1 MTEQVSTEAQ
11 EAPETTEEQT
21 SGTTEQTQDQQTR
34 DSYTREEMKAA
45 REEAANY
52 RTKLRKL
59 EKQSETQQQAD
70 EQAKRAKMEE
80 TDRLKLEKQEAETR
94 AQNALGKA
102 NQRVINSEAR
112 ALAASKGVASE
123 RLAYVVR
130 MAELDGV
137 EVDDDGDVDSAALAS
152 AIDRVLEDIPELT
165 AKQTEQKRTAPDMSQ
180 ERRLNPDEAVDAFN
194 RQLRGFGT

>member
-1 MTEQVSTEAQ
+1 MTEEVNTEAQ
-11 EAPETTEEQT
+11 EATETTEEQT
-21 SGTTEQTQDQQTR
+21 SDQTQTQEVR
-34 DSYTREEMKAA
+34 DSYTREEMEAA
-45 REEAANY
+45 RKEAANY
-52 RTKLRKL
+52 RTRLRKL

-80 TDRLKLEKQEAETR
+80 TDRLKLEKQEAESK
-94 AQNALGKA
+94 AQDAFGKA

-112 ALAASKGVASE
+112 ALAASKGVSSE

-130 MAELDGV
+130 MAELDDV
-137 EVDDDGDVDSAALAS
+137 EVDDEGDVDSGALTS
-152 AIDRVLEDIPELT
+152 AIDRVLEDIPELVT
-165 AKQTEQKRTAPDMSQ
+165 TTDTETKKRTAPDMSQ